1 MPVLFFL
8 TPPFLP
14 QSCHSFKRLP
24 PAHPDPL
31 PANRMLFQFSNSY
44 SKIFAVHREGE
55 ERVDRWKGLEG
66 LTMAVPHPQESCNS
80 MSSATAQLLELS
92 WRWWK
97 EERTCSVDDLAKLA
111 LSSAFSSQISFHAP
125 SCQQVALAL
134 GISVWAELYQT
145 M

>member
-8 TPPFLP
+8 TPLFLP

-31 PANRMLFQFSNSY
+31 PASWILFQFSNSY

-55 ERVDRWKGLEG
+55 EQVDRWKGLEG

-80 MSSATAQLLELS
+80 RSSAMAQLLELS

-97 EERTCSVDDLAKLA
+97 EEQTCSVDDLAKLA
-111 LSSAFSSQISFHAP
+111 LSSAFSSQISFLAP
-125 SCQQVALAL
+125 SCQQVGLAL

-145 M
+145 I